1 MCSSWCRAM
10 LQRGDLQKGQKPVCL
25 RFASAT
31 VTAIRS
37 APAAKERRQQQ
48 QQQHVTATASA
59 TAVAVE
65 EEPTELQQKKIS
77 LLQFLCLL
85 EQQIFLWC
93 SSTSLE
99 HYSLACD
106 PAALQ
111 AAAAA
116 AGRSRSAAVSAAS
129 DGHVPF
135 WEYML
140 EIKPPEMPLEEF
152 VV

>member
-1 MCSSWCRAM
+1 MCSSWCRAV

-25 RFASAT
+25 RFASAA

-37 APAAKERRQQQ
+37 APAAKDRRRQQ
-48 QQQHVTATASA
+48 QQQHVTATA
-59 TAVAVE
+59 TAVAGE
-65 EEPTELQQKKIS
+65 EEPTELQQKKTS